1 MQVREIMGL
10 ILFAMTF
17 AFAPLGHWVDR
28 SWYIAALVAAVT
40 GILLMFTER
49 VERRFSRNHR
59 TGNDSSP
66 DLDGFS
72 DFHDDH

>member
-1 MQVREIMGL
+1 MQVREIIGL
-10 ILFAMTF
+10 ILLAMAF

-49 VERRFSRNHR
+49 VARRFARNYR
-59 TGNDSSP
+59 TENDSSP